1 VAKRCK
7 VIEKKAADFKQEMED
22 LFLVLMMK
30 IPKQIQNMPMAGLE
44 DELGLGKGA
53 KKGSA
58 DENDANMAPPPTVLR
73 STRNRGRTGGD
84 AAQKKATSQAKD
96 SAKSVAATPSRRATR
111 QSARFGAGAGEPET
125 PMFDPRLPETPAMG
139 RARRGQTIIGQASD
153 EGIAVQL
160 EDGTLYDGKSSV
172 SGCPRPGRPRRRPHP
187 RALLLTDQ
195 RPLAAP
201 LVPRTMRASAISPG
215 RQHGRAAEGAAQGD
229 ARGNPGGGGAHAC
242 GAGQLSAACASAIC
256 RQII

>member
-1 VAKRCK
+1 MFASVEQGGACTAVPFPTALPGLCTTHTLAAAHPPHPYPPPPRALSLLLCAVAKRCK
-7 VIEKKAADFKQEMED
+7 VIEQKAADFKEEMED
-22 LFLVLMMK
+22 LFRVLMMR

-58 DENDANMAPPPTVLR
+58 DENDASMAPPPTVLR

-172 SGCPRPGRPRRRPHP
+172 SGGCPWPGRPRRRPHP
-187 RALLLTDQ
+187 ALC
-195 RPLAAP
+195 
-201 LVPRTMRASAISPG
+201 
-215 RQHGRAAEGAAQGD
+215 
-229 ARGNPGGGGAHAC
+229 AH
-242 GAGQLSAACASAIC
+242 
-256 RQII
+256 